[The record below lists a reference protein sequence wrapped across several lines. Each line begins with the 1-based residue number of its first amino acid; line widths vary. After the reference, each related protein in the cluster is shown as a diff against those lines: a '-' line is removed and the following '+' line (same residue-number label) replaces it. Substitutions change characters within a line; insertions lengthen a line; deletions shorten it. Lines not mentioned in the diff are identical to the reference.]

1 MTKIKYFLAVLAAS
15 PFLAFAGD
23 TDKVKNLDD
32 FLVKLQKWLNIASVL
47 LISLTVLA
55 IMYGLF
61 QFIWGGN
68 AANKEKQDEG
78 KKIIIW
84 GVVALSVMVGIWGLV
99 SIVTGTFG
107 IGNEGPQTVKL
118 PSLTTQ

>member
-32 FLVKLQKWLNIASVL
+32 FLVKLQKWLNTASIL

-55 IMYGLF
+55 IMWGLF
-61 QFIWGGN
+61 NWIRGG
-68 AANKEKQDEG
+68 ATANKDQKDKGQQ
-78 KKIIIW
+78 IIIW
-84 GVVALSVMVGIWGLV
+84 GVISLAVMVGIWGLV